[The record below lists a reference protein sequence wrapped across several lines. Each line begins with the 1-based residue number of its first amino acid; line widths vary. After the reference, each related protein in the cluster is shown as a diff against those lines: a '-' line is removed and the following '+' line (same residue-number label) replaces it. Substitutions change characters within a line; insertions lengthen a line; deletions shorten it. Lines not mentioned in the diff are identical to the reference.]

1 MTYPDEPG
9 FEAHSQTSRD
19 AAALLTS
26 RNNHHTLIVNAL
38 IGNQAHGST
47 AEELADVIG
56 AQRSD
61 INARLREL
69 ELMGRV
75 VKTAMTRTS
84 SANRQQSVYVAPA
97 HFMESM
103 GRGAVKDK
111 PVRADDVQTM
121 VNIMQELI
129 WEGMISDALM
139 RSRVET
145 VLKRIGKL

>member
-1 MTYPDEPG
+1 MTYPNTPG
-9 FEAHSQTSRD
+9 FEAHSETSRE

-26 RNNHHTLIVNAL
+26 RGNHHTLIVNAL
-38 IGNQAHGST
+38 MGNQDHGAT
-47 AEELADVIG
+47 AEELADAIG

-75 VKTAMTRTS
+75 VKTGMTRTS
-84 SANRQQSVYVAPA
+84 SANRQQSVYVHPS
-97 HFMESM
+97 HFKEDM
-103 GRGAVKDK
+103 GRGAVKER
-111 PVRADDVQTM
+111 PVRGEDVKTM
-121 VNIMQELI
+121 VTVMQELI
-129 WEGMISDALM
+129 WDGHISDALA